1 MRIGQRRRRLKRWAV
16 RSLRKTRQ
24 SGGFLPALA
33 PLIALASPYLAAAA
47 TGAAT
52 SAGGWGMSKLL
63 HGIDNRKPKAE
74 RIKLRQARRSARKSR
89 RASRRK

>member
-1 MRIGQRRRRLKRWAV
+1 MRINRRKRLKRWAV

-24 SGGFLPALA
+24 SGGFFPLLA
-33 PLIALASPYLAAAA
+33 PLIPYAVAAM

-63 HGIDNRKPKAE
+63 HGIDNRRPKAE
-74 RIKLRQARRSARKSR
+74 RIRIRQQRRSARQSR

>member
-1 MRIGQRRRRLKRWAV
+1 MRIGQSRRRLKRWAV

-24 SGGFLPALA
+24 SGGFFPLLA
-33 PLIALASPYLAAAA
+33 PLIPYAVAAA

-52 SAGGWGMSKLL
+52 TAGGWGMSKLL
-63 HGIDNRKPKAE
+63 HGLDNRRPKAE
-74 RIKLRQARRSARKSR
+74 RIKLRQQRRASRQSR